1 MKSPEYIVHGTTS
14 KKDAEGIE
22 KAGFKAEEGR
32 ATVSASLIYA
42 LEWATEDQKRGGSKS
57 KTELANG
64 ETGRIIVMRTPYNTH
79 IDYATHTNVEVD
91 DEAKELSGY
100 ITKYVSGRKQLGI
113 YSGSE
118 NETAIKRVKI
128 ESVKKEILQTKTE
141 LVNFLAQHGIEHDA
155 LESWEDLVEAVGQR
169 EAEEQVL
176 ILKQAEYLNNKIQ
189 LLRPEA
195 ETPIALEKKD
205 ILMSIAPST
214 VLTSALIFLRTD
226 IYALKNVDIEKWTEE
241 ITDIIL
247 LDEENN
253 ITKEV
258 DVKEVI
264 QELLRTTIKTEAV
277 NVVRSVALYVKLA
290 QGFEIKDR
298 SGVALLDEF
307 PYTKEAVREMIEKSI
322 TTVTDENFSTG
333 VASVDRYLRKEL
345 NKLLQEIS

>member
-42 LEWATEDQKRGGSKS
+42 LEWAMEDQKRGGSKS

-64 ETGRIIVMRTPYNTH
+64 ETGRIIVMRTPYDTH
-79 IDYATHTNVEVD
+79 IDYATHTNVHID
-91 DEAKELSGY
+91 GEAKELSGY

-118 NETAIKRVKI
+118 NETVTKREKI

-141 LVNFLAQHGIEHDA
+141 LVNFLAQHGIEHEA

-169 EAEEQVL
+169 EVEEPVA

-189 LLRPEA
+189 SLRPGA
-195 ETPIALEKKD
+195 ETPIVFKKKD
-205 ILMSIAPST
+205 ILMSLVPS
-214 VLTSALIFLRTD
+214 VALTSALISLRTD
-226 IYALKNVDIEKWTEE
+226 IYALKSVDIEKWTEE
-241 ITDIIL
+241 ITKVIL
-247 LDEENN
+247 LDEENSV
-253 ITKEV
+253 TEEV

-277 NVVRSVALYVKLA
+277 NVVRSLALYVKRA
-290 QGFEIKDR
+290 QSFVMKDR
-298 SGVALLDEF
+298 SGVEVLDEF
-307 PYTKEAVREMIEKSI
+307 PYTKEAVREMIEKSVA
-322 TTVTDENFSTG
+322 TVTDEKFSTG
-333 VASVDRYLRKEL
+333 VASVDRYLRKEFSG
-345 NKLLQEIS
+345 LLQELN